1 MYTGSIKSA
10 LRVNA
15 SNIPGWRTKR
25 HIVVIESDDWGSIRM
40 SSKDA
45 YERML
50 KLGMPVDRSHYNKF
64 DSLECND
71 DLAIMF
77 ETLSKFEDSTGRY
90 PVITGV
96 NVVANPDF
104 EKIKENNFT
113 EYIYEPYTE
122 TCKRYANHNRVYE
135 LWKKGI
141 EKRLMVPIFHGRE
154 HLNAQFWMNALNSNN
169 KSTIV
174 GFENEVTGMPSIKGE
189 RLPNFQAAFDIETPN
204 DIIYQKEVIKTGL
217 DLFEQLYGYR
227 SKYFV
232 PTNGPFNNTLEKD
245 LFNAGIKYI
254 NTGKKQKEPLG
265 NGQYRVNTRFI
276 GDRNQ
281 YNQIYI
287 TRNCFFE
294 PSSSGF
300 EWPLNTDWIGNCMK
314 EIEIAFRWNKP
325 AVISSHRVN
334 YIGYLHP
341 ENRERS
347 LKQLSELLSRMLK
360 KWPDIEFMT
369 SSELGDLIA
378 KENER
383 KRIV

>member
-1 MYTGSIKSA
+1 MYTGGIKSA
-10 LRVNA
+10 LRVNV

-40 SSKDA
+40 SSKEAFD
-45 YERML
+45 RML
-50 KLGMPVDRSHYNKF
+50 KAGMPVDRSHYNLY

-71 DLAIMF
+71 DLEQMY
-77 ETLSKFEDSTGRY
+77 ETLSKFKDSTGRH

-104 EKIKENNFT
+104 EKIKTNNFS

-122 TCKRYANHNRVYE
+122 TCKRYSNHDRVYD
-135 LWKKGI
+135 LWKEGI

-154 HLNAQFWMNALNSNN
+154 HLNAQFWMRALRDKN
-169 KSTIV
+169 KSTLV
-174 GFENEVTGMPSIKGE
+174 GFENEVTGMPGIKGE
-189 RLPNFQAAFDIETPN
+189 KLPDFQAAFQIDTIN
-204 DIIYQKEVIKTGL
+204 DLVYQKEVLKTGL
-217 DLFEQLYGYR
+217 DLFEELYGYR
-227 SKYFV
+227 SRYFV

-245 LFNAGIKYI
+245 LNEHGVKYI

-265 NGQYRVNTRFI
+265 NGQYKINTRFI
-276 GDRNQ
+276 GDKNQ
-281 YNQIYI
+281 YGQIYI

-300 EWPLNTDWIGNCMK
+300 EKPANTDWINNCLK
-314 EIEIAFRWNKP
+314 EIEIAFRWRKP
-325 AVISSHRVN
+325 AIISSHRVN

-347 LKQLSELLSRMLK
+347 LKQLSELLGKMLK
-360 KWPDIEFMT
+360 RWPDIEFMT
-369 SSELGDLIA
+369 SPELGDLITS
-378 KENER
+378 K
-383 KRIV
+383 K

>member
-1 MYTGSIKSA
+1 MYTGGIKSA
-10 LRVNA
+10 LRVNV

-40 SSKDA
+40 SSKEAFD
-45 YERML
+45 RML
-50 KLGMPVDRSHYNKF
+50 KAGMPVDRSHYNLY

-71 DLAIMF
+71 DLEQTY
-77 ETLSKFEDSTGRY
+77 ETLSKFKDSTGRH

-104 EKIKENNFT
+104 EKIKTNNFS

-122 TCKRYANHNRVYE
+122 TCKRYSNHDRVYD
-135 LWKKGI
+135 LWKEGI

-154 HLNAQFWMNALNSNN
+154 HLNAQFWMRALRDKN
-169 KSTIV
+169 KSTLV
-174 GFENEVTGMPSIKGE
+174 GFENEVTGMPGIKGE
-189 RLPNFQAAFDIETPN
+189 KLPDFQAAFQIDTIN
-204 DIIYQKEVIKTGL
+204 DLVYQKEVLKTGL
-217 DLFEQLYGYR
+217 DLFEELYGYR
-227 SKYFV
+227 SRYFV

-245 LFNAGIKYI
+245 LNEHGVKYI

-265 NGQYRVNTRFI
+265 NGQYKINTRFI
-276 GDRNQ
+276 GDKNQ
-281 YNQIYI
+281 YGQIYI

-300 EWPLNTDWIGNCMK
+300 EKPANTDWINNCLK
-314 EIEIAFRWNKP
+314 EIEIAFRWRKP

-347 LKQLSELLSRMLK
+347 LKQLSELLGKMLK
-360 KWPDIEFMT
+360 RWPDIEFMT
-369 SSELGDLIA
+369 SPELGDLITS
-378 KENER
+378 K
-383 KRIV
+383 K

>member
-1 MYTGSIKSA
+1 MYTGGIKSA
-10 LRVNA
+10 LRVNV
-15 SNIPGWRTKR
+15 SNIPGWKTKR

-40 SSKDA
+40 SSKEA

-71 DLAIMF
+71 DLEIMF
-77 ETLSKFEDSTGRY
+77 DTLSKFKDSTGRH

-96 NVVANPDF
+96 NVVANPNF

-122 TCKRYANHNRVYE
+122 TCIRYTNHDRVYE
-135 LWKKGI
+135 LWKEGI

-154 HLNAQFWMNALNSNN
+154 HLNAQFWMRALNAKNE
-169 KSTIV
+169 STLV
-174 GFENEVTGMPSIKGE
+174 GFENGVTGMPGINGIK
-189 RLPNFQAAFDIETPN
+189 LPGFQAAFDIETPN
-204 DIIYQKEVIKTGL
+204 DIIYLKDVLKTGL
-217 DLFEQLYGYR
+217 NLFEELYGYK

-232 PTNGPFNNTLEKD
+232 PTNGPFNNTLEED
-245 LFNAGIKYI
+245 LNNLGVRYI
-254 NTGKKQKEPLG
+254 NTGKKQREPLG
-265 NGQYRVNTRFI
+265 NGQYRINTRFI

-341 ENRERS
+341 ENREKS
-347 LKQLSELLSRMLK
+347 LKQLSELLSKMLK

-378 KENER
+378 K
-383 KRIV
+383 

>member
-1 MYTGSIKSA
+1 MYTGGIKSA
-10 LRVNA
+10 LRVNV

-40 SSKDA
+40 SSKEAFD
-45 YERML
+45 RML
-50 KLGMPVDRSHYNKF
+50 KAGMPVDRSHYNLY

-71 DLAIMF
+71 DLEQMY
-77 ETLSKFEDSTGRY
+77 ETLSKFKDSTGRH

-104 EKIKENNFT
+104 EKIKTNNFS

-122 TCKRYANHNRVYE
+122 TCKRYSNHDRVYD
-135 LWKKGI
+135 LWKEGI

-154 HLNAQFWMNALNSNN
+154 HLNAQFWMRALRDKN
-169 KSTIV
+169 KSTLV
-174 GFENEVTGMPSIKGE
+174 GFENEVTGMPGIKGE
-189 RLPNFQAAFDIETPN
+189 KLPDFQAAFQIDTIN
-204 DIIYQKEVIKTGL
+204 DLVYQKEVLKTGL
-217 DLFEQLYGYR
+217 DLFEELYGYR
-227 SKYFV
+227 SRYFV

-245 LFNAGIKYI
+245 LNEHGVKYI

-265 NGQYRVNTRFI
+265 NGQYKINTRFI
-276 GDRNQ
+276 GDKNQ
-281 YNQIYI
+281 YGQIYI

-300 EWPLNTDWIGNCMK
+300 EKPANTDWINNCLK
-314 EIEIAFRWNKP
+314 EIEIAFRWRKP

-347 LKQLSELLSRMLK
+347 LKQLSELLGKMLK
-360 KWPDIEFMT
+360 RWPDIEFMT
-369 SSELGDLIA
+369 SPELGDLITS
-378 KENER
+378 K
-383 KRIV
+383 K

>member
-1 MYTGSIKSA
+1 MYTGGIKSA
-10 LRVNA
+10 LRVNV

-40 SSKDA
+40 SSKEA

-71 DLAIMF
+71 DLEIMF
-77 ETLSKFEDSTGRY
+77 DTLSKFKDSTGRH

-96 NVVANPDF
+96 NVVANPNF

-122 TCKRYANHNRVYE
+122 TCKRYANHDRVYD
-135 LWKKGI
+135 LWKEGI

-154 HLNAQFWMNALNSNN
+154 HLNVQFWMRALNVQNE
-169 KSTIV
+169 STLV
-174 GFENEVTGMPSIKGE
+174 GFENGVTGMPGINGIK
-189 RLPNFQAAFDIETPN
+189 LPDFQAAFDIETSN
-204 DIIYQKEVIKTGL
+204 DLIYQKEVLETGL
-217 DLFEQLYGYR
+217 ELFKKLYGYK
-227 SKYFV
+227 SKNFV
-232 PTNGPFNNTLEKD
+232 PTNAPFNNSLENV
-245 LFNAGIKYI
+245 LNECGIKFI
-254 NTGKKQKEPLG
+254 ASGRKQKEPIG
-265 NGQYRVNTRFI
+265 DGKYNVNIRFI
-276 GDRNQ
+276 GNKNQ

-287 TRNCFFE
+287 IRNCFFE
-294 PSSSGF
+294 PSSSGYAF
-300 EWPLNTDWIGNCMK
+300 PSNTDWINNCLK

-325 AVISSHRVN
+325 AIISSHRVN

-347 LKQLSELLSRMLK
+347 LRQLSELISRMLK

-383 KRIV
+383 

>member
-1 MYTGSIKSA
+1 MYTGGIKSA
-10 LRVNA
+10 LRVNV

-40 SSKDA
+40 SSKEAFD
-45 YERML
+45 RML
-50 KLGMPVDRSHYNKF
+50 KAGMPVDRSHYNLY

-71 DLAIMF
+71 DLEQMY
-77 ETLSKFEDSTGRY
+77 ETLSKFKDSTGRH

-104 EKIKENNFT
+104 EKIKTNNFS

-122 TCKRYANHNRVYE
+122 TCKRYSNHDRVYD
-135 LWKKGI
+135 LWKEGI

-154 HLNAQFWMNALNSNN
+154 HLNAQFWMRALRDEN
-169 KSTIV
+169 KSTLV
-174 GFENEVTGMPSIKGE
+174 GFENEVTGMPGIKGE
-189 RLPNFQAAFDIETPN
+189 KLPDFQAAFQIDTIN
-204 DIIYQKEVIKTGL
+204 DLVYQKEVLKTGL
-217 DLFEQLYGYR
+217 DLFEELYGYR
-227 SKYFV
+227 SRYFV

-245 LFNAGIKYI
+245 LNEHGVKYI

-265 NGQYRVNTRFI
+265 NGQYKINTRFI
-276 GDRNQ
+276 GDKNQ
-281 YNQIYI
+281 YGQIYI

-300 EWPLNTDWIGNCMK
+300 EKPANTDWINNCLK
-314 EIEIAFRWNKP
+314 EIEIAFRWRKP

-347 LKQLSELLSRMLK
+347 LKQLSELLGKMLK
-360 KWPDIEFMT
+360 RWPDIEFMT
-369 SSELGDLIA
+369 SSELGDLITS
-378 KENER
+378 K
-383 KRIV
+383 K

>member
-1 MYTGSIKSA
+1 MYTGGIKSA
-10 LRVNA
+10 LRVNV

-25 HIVVIESDDWGSIRM
+25 HIVVIESDDWGSVRM
-40 SSKDA
+40 SSKEA
-45 YERML
+45 FERML
-50 KLGMPVDRSHYNKF
+50 KLGMPVDRSHYNMY

-71 DLAIMF
+71 DMEQML
-77 ETLSKFEDSTGRY
+77 ETLTKFKDSTGRH

-113 EYIYEPYTE
+113 EYVFEPYTE
-122 TCKRYANHNRVYE
+122 TCKKYLNHDRVYD
-135 LWKKGI
+135 LWKEGI
-141 EKRLMVPIFHGRE
+141 DKRLMVPIFHGRE
-154 HLNAQFWMNALNSNN
+154 HLNAQFWMRALQAQN
-169 KSTIV
+169 KSTLI
-174 GFENEVTGMPSIKGE
+174 GFENGVTGMPGIKGE
-189 RLPNFQAAFDIETPN
+189 KLPDFQAAFQIETTN
-204 DIIYQKEVIKTGL
+204 DLIYQKEVLKTGL
-217 DLFEQLYGYR
+217 NLFEELYGYKSR
-227 SKYFV
+227 YFV
-232 PTNGPFNNTLEKD
+232 PTNGPFNNTLEED
-245 LFNAGIKYI
+245 LNELGVKYI

-265 NGQYRVNTRFI
+265 DGQYRINTRFI
-276 GDRNQ
+276 GDKNQ
-281 YNQIYI
+281 YGQVYI

-300 EWPLNTDWIGNCMK
+300 EWPANTNWVDNCLK
-314 EIEIAFRWNKP
+314 EMEIAFRWNKP

-341 ENRERS
+341 ENREKS

-378 KENER
+378 K
-383 KRIV
+383 

>member
-1 MYTGSIKSA
+1 MYTGGIKSA
-10 LRVNA
+10 LRVNV

-40 SSKDA
+40 SSKEAFD
-45 YERML
+45 RML
-50 KLGMPVDRSHYNKF
+50 KAGMPVDRSHYNLY

-71 DLAIMF
+71 DLEQMY
-77 ETLSKFEDSTGRY
+77 ETLSKFKDSTGRH

-104 EKIKENNFT
+104 EKIKTNNFS

-122 TCKRYANHNRVYE
+122 TCKRYSNHDRVYD
-135 LWKKGI
+135 LWKEGI

-154 HLNAQFWMNALNSNN
+154 HLNAQFWMRALRDKN
-169 KSTIV
+169 KSTLV
-174 GFENEVTGMPSIKGE
+174 GFENEVTGMPGIKGE
-189 RLPNFQAAFDIETPN
+189 KLPDFQAAFQIDTIN
-204 DIIYQKEVIKTGL
+204 DLVYQKEVLKTGL
-217 DLFEQLYGYR
+217 DLFEELYGYR
-227 SKYFV
+227 SRYFV

-245 LFNAGIKYI
+245 LNEHGVKYI

-265 NGQYRVNTRFI
+265 NGQYKINTRFI
-276 GDRNQ
+276 GDENQ
-281 YNQIYI
+281 YGQIYI

-294 PSSSGF
+294 PTCSGYSR
-300 EWPLNTDWIGNCMK
+300 PLTTDWINNCLK
-314 EIEIAFRWNKP
+314 EIEIAFRWRKP

-347 LKQLSELLSRMLK
+347 LKQLSELLGKMLK
-360 KWPDIEFMT
+360 RWPDIEFMT
-369 SSELGDLIA
+369 SSELGDLITS
-378 KENER
+378 K
-383 KRIV
+383 K